1 MTTVAYRDG
10 VMAADTRGVR
20 YDMPRIC
27 HKIHRVADAIIGFAG
42 NYSDCLVFID
52 WWRDGHD
59 LKKLPEFKMYRGE
72 SDAPDIEALVLTADG
87 IERWTEHFQRD
98 PILDPFFAIGS
109 GAGAAMA
116 AMHMGADAA
125 EAVRIASLVF
135 TSTGGNVQVERL
147 DGEPW
152 TLMTQS
158 TFEARAAKDG
168 VIEVEVKASG

>member
-10 VMAADTRGVR
+10 VMAADTLGVR
-20 YDMPRIC
+20 FDMPRIC
-27 HKIHRVADAIIGFAG
+27 YKVHRVGDAIIGAAG
-42 NYSDCLVFID
+42 NYSDCLVFVE

-72 SDAPDIEALVLTADG
+72 PDAPDIEALVLTADG
-87 IERWTEHFQRD
+87 LDRWTEHFQHD

-135 TSTGGNVQVERL
+135 MSTGGDVQVERL
-147 DGEPW
+147 DGKPW
-152 TLMTQS
+152 TILTQCRMETRRS
-158 TFEARAAKDG
+158 RDG
-168 VIEVEVKASG
+168 VIEVAVKD